1 VCVCVCVTYGSCDI
15 SILRG
20 ETCVCAFARA
30 CVCVCVSVCVCVHIR
45 LAQVRGWDDVRGRR
59 AERLF
64 HVIGSIPGFD
74 PCHWVGLPAQ
84 RRVCFFPCPLLG
96 RSWVG

>member
-1 VCVCVCVTYGSCDI
+1 MYRVTYQTLGEKLVCVRV
-15 SILRG
+15 R
-20 ETCVCAFARA
+20 VCAFV
-30 CVCVCVSVCVCVHIR
+30 CVYVCVSVCLHIR

-74 PCHWVGLPAQ
+74 PCHWVSLPAQ
-84 RRVCFFPCPLLG
+84 RRVCFFSCPLFG